1 MKKVIAIAN
10 QKGGVGKSTTA
21 HALGAGLSQ
30 KGFKV
35 LFVDLDPQG
44 NLSYITRANPAAPTI
59 YETLLKQIRAESAT
73 QHIVE
78 RAAIIPSA
86 PALSAADTA
95 IIGVGKEYRLKEAL
109 EPIKSRYD
117 FIVIDCPPVLGT
129 LTINALT
136 AADSLIIPA
145 QADIFSLQGIG
156 QLSETIQAVK
166 EYCNPSLI
174 ISGIVLT
181 RHSSRTILARDMVDM
196 IGETAEQ
203 LGTAVYKT
211 IIREGVAVKE
221 AQASR
226 QSLFDYAPKSNP
238 AIDYMAFIDE
248 FLERSGNV

>member
-1 MKKVIAIAN
+1 MSKVIVIAN

-21 HALGAGLSQ
+21 HALGAGLIL
-30 KGFKV
+30 KGCKV

-44 NLSYITRANPAAPTI
+44 NLSYITRSDPAKPTI
-59 YETLLKQIRAESAT
+59 YETLLKQISAENAT
-73 QHIVE
+73 QHTE
-78 RAAIIPSA
+78 NAAIIPSA

-95 IIGVGKEYRLKEAL
+95 IIGVGKEYRLQEAL
-109 EPIKSRYD
+109 KPLRKLYD
-117 FIVIDCPPVLGT
+117 YIVIDCPPALGT
-129 LTINALT
+129 LTVNALT

-166 EYCNPSLI
+166 DYCNPALQ
-174 ISGIVLT
+174 ISGILLT
-181 RHSSRTILARDMVDM
+181 RHSGRTILARDMADM